1 MPFGLYIHV
10 PFCRTKCPYCG
21 FSSVPGTESLFDSY
35 ANAASLE
42 ITRRMQGTYAGT
54 PDTMYIGGGT
64 PSLFSPDLIQ
74 RLVKHAIADFSGE
87 FTIEA
92 NPDSISEAWL
102 DGILETGAN
111 RLSIGVQSL
120 DDTIL
125 RNLGRIHTSDEAV
138 RSVSLAKATGFSTIS
153 VDLMFGV
160 PGQSL
165 RVWRQTIEDVLALEP
180 DHLSCYSLGIEDD
193 TEYFRRFEDGDLII
207 PGAGETT
214 DMYLL
219 MVEFLENNGFVQY
232 ETSNFARCGH
242 ECRHN
247 QLYWNFT
254 PYLGIGASAHSFDGA
269 VRSWNVV
276 SPGEYI
282 ERILRGIPAT
292 ESRETID
299 AEKRLIETV
308 MLSLRTKSG
317 LALNTLRNM
326 SRGKK
331 RSVATKI
338 DALAAAGYLNTAEND
353 VVKLTPTGFAI
364 ADEIITELLAEIL

>member
-10 PFCRTKCPYCG
+10 PFCRTKCPYCS

-35 ANAASLE
+35 ATAASLE
-42 ITRRMQGTYAGT
+42 IKRRMQGTFAVT

-64 PSLFSPDLIQ
+64 PSLFTPDLIQ
-74 RLVKHAIADFSGE
+74 RLVEHAIADFSGE

-92 NPDSISEAWL
+92 NPDSVSESWL
-102 DGILETGAN
+102 DGMLETGAN

-125 RNLGRIHTSDEAV
+125 GNLGRIHTSAEAV
-138 RSVSLAKATGFSTIS
+138 RSVDLARVAGFSNIS
-153 VDLMFGV
+153 VDMMFGV

-165 RVWRQTIEDVLALEP
+165 RVWRQAIEDVLILEP
-180 DHLSCYSLGIEDD
+180 DHLSCYSLGIEED
-193 TEYFRRFEDGDLII
+193 TEYFRRFEDGDLDI
-207 PGAGETT
+207 PGAEETT

-219 MVEFLENNGFVQY
+219 MIEFLENNGFVQY
-232 ETSNFARCGH
+232 ETSNFARRGH
-242 ECRHN
+242 ECQHN
-247 QLYWNFT
+247 KLYWNFT
-254 PYLGIGASAHSFDGA
+254 PYLGIGSSAHSLDGE

-282 ERILRGIPAT
+282 ERILRGAPAI
-292 ESRETID
+292 EGRETID

-308 MLSLRTKSG
+308 MLSFRTRSG
-317 LALNTLRNM
+317 LALETLRNL

-331 RSVATKI
+331 HSVATRI
-338 DALAAAGYLNTAEND
+338 DALAVAGYLDTAENE
-353 VVKLTPTGFAI
+353 VLKLTPRGLAI
-364 ADEIITELLAEIL
+364 ADEIIAELLADIL